1 MFWKIEL
8 ATGAGYYI
16 VLEGIY
22 STKERAEAAISRD
35 PLADRMR
42 AVRYVRGKYNGAER
56 CEED

>member
-8 ATGAGYYI
+8 ATSAGYYI

-22 STKERAEAAISRD
+22 STKEGAEAVISRD

-42 AVRYVRGKYNGAER
+42 ATRYVRGKYIGAER
-56 CEED
+56 CEEG